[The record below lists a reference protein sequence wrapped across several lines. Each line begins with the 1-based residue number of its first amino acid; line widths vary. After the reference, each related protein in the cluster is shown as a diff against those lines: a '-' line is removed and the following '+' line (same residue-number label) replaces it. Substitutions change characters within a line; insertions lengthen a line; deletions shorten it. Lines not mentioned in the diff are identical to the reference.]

1 MLVLVVITLQA
12 VSAEDNATIS
22 DEISISDES
31 ELTVSDDTQLGA
43 DEDEIVIEPVTV
55 SSPYQTGA
63 FTFKITDKN
72 TGEAVVDKSV
82 DFSVYLSSYQISYP
96 YTRTVKTDSAGIAT
110 FYLNE
115 LDSTGSYISDSG
127 LIPAGDYNLTVKG
140 GDGLTGNLT
149 TQVTV
154 EKATVVITPDSYE
167 VELGS
172 AKNFTMRVTS
182 NGVAVKAARL
192 SMYLE
197 GGEEY
202 VNTILCDEN
211 GVGQIPVNLSSI
223 GEYKLIIYTDDTS
236 LNSAR
241 TTGKIIINGL
251 KTVITVESTVKYYNS
266 GDTVVLRLTDASGKV
281 ISGMDVQILIDGV
294 SYVQNPDKNGRI
306 RFSTSVNV
314 GTHTLEVNIGGT
326 TYRGSLKKTFT
337 VKKAEAKLASSNKKV
352 YYKSGKYLT
361 TKLTNS
367 KTKKAIF
374 NAKIRIKVKTSSKRM
389 STFYG
394 TTGSDGKIKFNINL
408 KPGTYKLEIT
418 GDDSKNFKAK
428 KITSKLVV
436 KKSPVKI
443 TAKKSG
449 KKIQIK
455 TVNKKSKKAASGV
468 KLNIKVYTGKSYKTY
483 TGKTGSAGLAA
494 VSASSGS
501 HKVVVSVSDSC
512 YSAKT
517 YKKTVKI

>member
-211 GVGQIPVNLSSI
+211 
-223 GEYKLIIYTDDTS
+223 
-236 LNSAR
+236 
-241 TTGKIIINGL
+241 
-251 KTVITVESTVKYYNS
+251 
-266 GDTVVLRLTDASGKV
+266 
-281 ISGMDVQILIDGV
+281 
-294 SYVQNPDKNGRI
+294 
-306 RFSTSVNV
+306 
-314 GTHTLEVNIGGT
+314 
-326 TYRGSLKKTFT
+326 
-337 VKKAEAKLASSNKKV
+337 
-352 YYKSGKYLT
+352 
-361 TKLTNS
+361 
-367 KTKKAIF
+367 
-374 NAKIRIKVKTSSKRM
+374 
-389 STFYG
+389 
-394 TTGSDGKIKFNINL
+394 
-408 KPGTYKLEIT
+408 
-418 GDDSKNFKAK
+418 
-428 KITSKLVV
+428 
-436 KKSPVKI
+436 
-443 TAKKSG
+443 
-449 KKIQIK
+449 
-455 TVNKKSKKAASGV
+455 
-468 KLNIKVYTGKSYKTY
+468 
-483 TGKTGSAGLAA
+483 
-494 VSASSGS
+494 
-501 HKVVVSVSDSC
+501 
-512 YSAKT
+512 
-517 YKKTVKI
+517 